1 MACKAMETSVQ
12 KIPVQSRL
20 IESIYFNPDD
30 GKLHLRM
37 HGGEVRLFE
46 GVPEKEVEAMTEA
59 PSPGRYYIDNI
70 RSRYPR
76 LAA

>member
-1 MACKAMETSVQ
+1 MQ
-12 KIPVQSRL
+12 KIPIQSRL
-20 IESIYFNPDD
+20 IESIYFSSND

-46 GVPEKEVEAMTEA
+46 GVPEKEVWALTEA
-59 PSPGRYYIDNI
+59 PSPGRYYIDKI
-70 RSRYPR
+70 RECYPR